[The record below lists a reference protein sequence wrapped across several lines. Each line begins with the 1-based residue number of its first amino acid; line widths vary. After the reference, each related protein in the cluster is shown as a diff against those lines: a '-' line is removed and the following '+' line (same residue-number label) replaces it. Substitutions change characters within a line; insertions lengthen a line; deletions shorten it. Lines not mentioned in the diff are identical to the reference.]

1 MNNNTIVRIQG
12 SKKLFESL
20 AKEIIL
26 EAEGK
31 SHAQKMT
38 EKMMK
43 PGKGGGSKAKT
54 TTGETVVK
62 DKTTSSEGPKT
73 DTPKK
78 PAPKKKAPE
87 SEELDE
93 AKNPE
98 VDKLVKGLVSKLSGP
113 KYFGHGDHLATIRAL
128 KAGLDRLEAQLKP
141 KDSKEE
147 APKEEE

>member
-1 MNNNTIVRIQG
+1 MDNNTIVKIHG

-43 PGKGGGSKAKT
+43 PSKGGGSKAKT
-54 TTGETVVK
+54 STGETVVK
-62 DKTTSSEGPKT
+62 DNSTSEGPKT
-73 DTPKK
+73 DAPKK
-78 PAPKKKAPE
+78 SAPKKKAPE
-87 SEELDE
+87 SKELDE

-98 VDKLVKGLVSKLSGP
+98 VDKLVKGLVGKLSGP
-113 KYFGHGDHLATIRAL
+113 KYFGHGDHLATIGAL
-128 KAGLDRLEAQLKP
+128 KAALNRLEAQLKP
-141 KDSKEE
+141 KSDKEE
-147 APKEEE
+147 APKEGE

>member
-43 PGKGGGSKAKT
+43 PSKGGGSKAKT
-54 TTGETVVK
+54 STGETVVK
-62 DKTTSSEGPKT
+62 EKTASEGPKT
-73 DTPKK
+73 DAPKK
-78 PAPKKKAPE
+78 SAPKKKAPE
-87 SEELDE
+87 SKELDV
-93 AKNPE
+93 AKDLNI
-98 VDKLVKGLVSKLSGP
+98 DKLVKGLVSKLSGP
-113 KYFGHGDHLATIRAL
+113 KYFGHNDRLATIKAL
-128 KAGLDRLEAQLKP
+128 KAALKKLEGPLQP
-141 KDSKEE
+141 ESDKEE
-147 APKEEE
+147 APKEGE